1 MKADPTILHRKLK
14 DFFGYD
20 AFKGDQEAIITHL
33 VEGKN
38 AFVLMPTG
46 GGWYFK
52 DDEKKTMILYG
63 GSGDF
68 GRADLAFLNRIPREL
83 RDYAFIYQPS
93 LGLPGNE
100 LDLTDVEWF

>member
-1 MKADPTILHRKLK
+1 MKADPPILHRKLK

-68 GRADLAFLNRIPREL
+68 GRADLAFLNRIWKFRRKVTPFFSYE
-83 RDYAFIYQPS
+83 RDPLFRLKVIPWS
-93 LGLPGNE
+93 
-100 LDLTDVEWF
+100 